1 MKYFFILLALCFF
14 STLKLQAQDL
24 IYTPKNPAFGGDT
37 FNYQW
42 LLSSAE
48 AQNKIADPNS
58 PGNSLLNRSP
68 LMSFEESLNRQIL
81 NQLSRQL
88 VAAQFGEE
96 GLEPGSYTIGSFQIE
111 VSEGSGGINIIIT
124 DTGTGDQTTVT
135 IPYF

>member
-1 MKYFFILLALCFF
+1 MKHFLILLTLFTLGA
-14 STLKLQAQDL
+14 LKLQAQDL
-24 IYTPKNPAFGGDT
+24 IYVPKNPAFGGDT

-48 AQNKIADPNS
+48 AQNKIADPNAQT
-58 PGNSLLNRSP
+58 NSLLNRSP

-88 VAAQFGEE
+88 VAAQFGED

-111 VSEGSGGINIIIT
+111 VSEGSSGINIIIV